1 VVRGAGGA
9 CGSAVVLLIGPTR
22 HVLLSCS
29 HVYAQFVICRVYLT
43 FSFLMQE
50 H

>member
-1 VVRGAGGA
+1 V
-9 CGSAVVLLIGPTR
+9 AVVLLIGPTR